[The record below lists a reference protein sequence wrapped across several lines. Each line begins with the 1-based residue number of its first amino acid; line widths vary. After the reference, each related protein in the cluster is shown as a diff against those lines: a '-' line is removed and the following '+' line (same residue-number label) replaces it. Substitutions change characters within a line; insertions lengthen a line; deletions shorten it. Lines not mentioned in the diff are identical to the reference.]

1 MFFLFYF
8 IIQITIIS
16 CEETQE
22 EKKIIAFGKVSACM
36 AINHEVTNL
45 EKINKNSSDIY
56 SGLANCYYKITKE
69 QIQQVIHLVR
79 KGFKNFKGTPFEKLV
94 DGKKFEE
101 ENSND
106 ERLVKLLELQAI
118 LQELQDRQNG
128 IIRNETKKNNSN
140 FTKEYISELVKKK
153 MEEIKM
159 NISKGIGKDNNR
171 INNKDLK
178 SSLFNKD
185 KIRDFENKNNGFYN
199 FIMFFVNLI
208 FNVYVIGFFVIILL
222 FFGLRFLSQL
232 CSDKNKK
239 NEKKSLKKNQ

>member
-128 IIRNETKKNNSN
+128 IIRNETKK
-140 FTKEYISELVKKK
+140 
-153 MEEIKM
+153 
-159 NISKGIGKDNNR
+159 
-171 INNKDLK
+171 
-178 SSLFNKD
+178 
-185 KIRDFENKNNGFYN
+185 KI
-199 FIMFFVNLI
+199 L
-208 FNVYVIGFFVIILL
+208 ILL
-222 FFGLRFLSQL
+222 KNLFLKWLR
-232 CSDKNKK
+232 KK
-239 NEKKSLKKNQ
+239 WKKLK

>member
-8 IIQITIIS
+8 IIQTIIIS
-16 CEETQE
+16 CEETPE

-36 AINHEVTNL
+36 AINHEITNL

-69 QIQQVIHLVR
+69 QVQQVIHLIR
-79 KGFKNFKGTPFEKLV
+79 KGFKHFKGTSFEKLV

-101 ENSND
+101 ENSNE
-106 ERLVKLLELQAI
+106 ERIAKLLELQAI
-118 LQELQDRQNG
+118 LQELQDKQTG
-128 IIRNETKKNNSN
+128 IKRNETKKSSSN
-140 FTKEYISELVKKK
+140 YTKEFISELLRKK
-153 MEEIKM
+153 MDEIKM
-159 NISKGIGKDNNR
+159 NLTKGINKGKDM
-171 INNKDLK
+171 INNNMK
-178 SSLFNKD
+178 SNLFSKSKSQD
-185 KIRDFENKNNGFYN
+185 IDNKNNGFYN
-199 FIMFFVNLI
+199 FIMFFVNMI
-208 FNVYVIGFFVIILL
+208 FNIYVIGFLCIIFL

>member
-8 IIQITIIS
+8 IIQTIIIS
-16 CEETQE
+16 CEETPE

-36 AINHEVTNL
+36 AINHEITNL
-45 EKINKNSSDIY
+45 EKIDKNSSDIY

-69 QIQQVIHLVR
+69 QVQQVIHLIR
-79 KGFKNFKGTPFEKLV
+79 KGFKHFKGTSFEKLV

-101 ENSND
+101 ENSNE
-106 ERLVKLLELQAI
+106 ERIVKLLELQAI
-118 LQELQDRQNG
+118 LQELQDKQTG
-128 IIRNETKKNNSN
+128 IKRNETKKSSSN
-140 FTKEYISELVKKK
+140 YTKEFISELLRKK
-153 MEEIKM
+153 MDEIKM
-159 NISKGIGKDNNR
+159 NLTKGINKGKDM
-171 INNKDLK
+171 INNNMK
-178 SSLFNKD
+178 SNLFSKSKSQD
-185 KIRDFENKNNGFYN
+185 IDNKNNGFYN